1 MARSKSQRGA
11 VASVVT
17 FSFFMGEAIIHYNM
31 GRKKSNPEHK
41 FGLPTKSVLTKL
53 ALVVGIFSIL
63 NGVVIQEVK
72 KVM

>member
-31 GRKKSNPEHK
+31 GQKADNPQHK
-41 FGLPTKSVLTKL
+41 FQLPPLPQL
-53 ALVVGIFSIL
+53 AKMGVVVGAFSIL
-63 NGVVIQEVK
+63 SGAVIGLVN
-72 KVM
+72 